1 MSYFKKPELNDR
13 ALSVLN
19 QVVAKFAEGGIKA
32 GIREGHWGHVLFV
45 TIGDE
50 ETTVMTVEEG
60 RSGTTWRKRDTGKL
74 VYKFPTLRVLHTGNI
89 VASQLGEDSKNLVDK
104 IHAKVVDRIE
114 KICKES
120 ELSSKKKEAD
130 KRRQEGLE
138 GLHAAYPQFAK
149 YVHSDKGIVI
159 RFDYLSVERAHEIL
173 TALEDKGIVL

>member
-13 ALSVLN
+13 ALSILN

-32 GIREGHWGHVLFV
+32 GIREGHWGHVLSV

-50 ETTVMTVEEG
+50 EATVMTVEEG

-74 VYKFPTLRVLHTGNI
+74 VYKFPTLRHPHTGNI

-104 IHAKVVDRIE
+104 IHTKIVDRIE
-114 KICKES
+114 AICKEN
-120 ELSSKKKEAD
+120 EISSKREEAD

-138 GLHAAYPQFAK
+138 GLHAAYPKFARNV
-149 YVHSDKGIVI
+149 YSDRGII
-159 RFDYLSVERAHEIL
+159 IKFDYLSVEKAHEIL